1 MFQTDIIFAIPLGLL
16 FYMFVEKL
24 AEVVI
29 NYLDHDDKAN
39 KIILLLFVSGIVGI
53 VLAKTLF
60 MYNKT
65 LKNKII
71 SNSLMIG
78 GFILVLYPTLTNWS
92 KLSNE
97 IKLLVIGLILFS
109 LMIYSYEYV

>member
-1 MFQTDIIFAIPLGLL
+1 MFQLDIIFAIPLGLL
-16 FYMFVEKL
+16 FYMFIEKL
-24 AEVVI
+24 TEVI
-29 NYLDHDDKAN
+29 IGCLDCDDKTN

-60 MYNKT
+60 TFNKA

-71 SNSLMIG
+71 SNSLMVG

-97 IKLLVIGLILFS
+97 VKLLVIGLVLFS
-109 LMIYSYEYV
+109 LMIYSYGYV